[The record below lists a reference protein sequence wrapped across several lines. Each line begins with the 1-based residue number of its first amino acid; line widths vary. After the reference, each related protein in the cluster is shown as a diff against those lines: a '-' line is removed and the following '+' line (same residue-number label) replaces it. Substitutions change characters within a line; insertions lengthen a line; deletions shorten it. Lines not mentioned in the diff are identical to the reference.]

1 MKNYTSATHKDI
13 APLVERQISDELS
26 NGQYIIVDS
35 KPRII
40 SALGAIPKKG
50 CKKVRLIHDCSRP
63 AGYAINDFA
72 THNPFK
78 YQTIQDAIDY
88 IKPNSFLAK
97 IDLANA
103 YRVVEFH
110 PSNYELTGLQWTFT
124 GMERPTYMVDTCL
137 PFGARLAPQIF
148 NELSQAVRR
157 ILASRN
163 IHKIVT
169 YLDDFLV
176 VGDAYDECL
185 SNMNELMLVLRALGF
200 RINYSK
206 VEGSKQKL
214 TFLGLE
220 LNCISR
226 TISLPSDKVRELFD
240 HLKHFMRKPK
250 VTKKE
255 LQSLAGKLN
264 RATQCVYG
272 GRFHLRILD
281 RISKLNRPW
290 HRTRVTCDMKAD
302 IQWWLQF
309 MNQFNGHT
317 SMVDNRPAAPVCID
331 ACTEAAGAYFQ
342 GEWVYTSWIKACPSV
357 YHLHINFKEVLALE
371 PAVRH
376 WGYLWRDKKVYVHT
390 DNQAA
395 AGIINKGSCRNPLVM
410 ASLRR
415 VFWYSAI
422 FNFRIKAVYYP
433 GRYNSIADAVS
444 RVHQPGMY
452 SRLSMLLNNTL
463 I

>member
-1 MKNYTSATHKDI
+1 
-13 APLVERQISDELS
+13 
-26 NGQYIIVDS
+26 
-35 KPRII
+35 
-40 SALGAIPKKG
+40 
-50 CKKVRLIHDCSRP
+50 
-63 AGYAINDFA
+63 
-72 THNPFK
+72 
-78 YQTIQDAIDY
+78 
-88 IKPNSFLAK
+88 
-97 IDLANA
+97 
-103 YRVVEFH
+103 
-110 PSNYELTGLQWTFT
+110 
-124 GMERPTYMVDTCL
+124 
-137 PFGARLAPQIF
+137 
-148 NELSQAVRR
+148 
-157 ILASRN
+157 
-163 IHKIVT
+163 
-169 YLDDFLV
+169 
-176 VGDAYDECL
+176 
-185 SNMNELMLVLRALGF
+185 
-200 RINYSK
+200 
-206 VEGSKQKL
+206 
-214 TFLGLE
+214 
-220 LNCISR
+220 
-226 TISLPSDKVRELFD
+226 
-240 HLKHFMRKPK
+240 MRKPK

-264 RATQCVYG
+264 WATQCVYG
-272 GRFHLRILD
+272 GRFHLRRILD

-342 GEWVYTSWIKACPSV
+342 GEWVYTPWIKACPSV
-357 YHLHINFKEVLALE
+357 YHLHFNFKEVLALE

>member
-1 MKNYTSATHKDI
+1 MSVWGKLQIYSSRRRAGKKREPPPRRAITAPQQGTLKWHAWEQLLPYNDPKRDFILKGILEGFHIVCDKSLTEFLPVEMKNYRSAIHKDI
-13 APLVERQISDELS
+13 APLVERQILDELS

-78 YQTIQDAIDY
+78 YQSIQDAIDY

-103 YRVVEFH
+103 YRVVKLH

-176 VGDAYDECL
+176 VGDTYDECL

-206 VEGSKQKL
+206 VEGPKQKL

-240 HLKHFMRKPK
+240 YLK
-250 VTKKE
+250 
-255 LQSLAGKLN
+255 
-264 RATQCVYG
+264 
-272 GRFHLRILD
+272 IL
-281 RISKLNRPW
+281 
-290 HRTRVTCDMKAD
+290 
-302 IQWWLQF
+302 
-309 MNQFNGHT
+309 
-317 SMVDNRPAAPVCID
+317 
-331 ACTEAAGAYFQ
+331 
-342 GEWVYTSWIKACPSV
+342 
-357 YHLHINFKEVLALE
+357 
-371 PAVRH
+371 
-376 WGYLWRDKKVYVHT
+376 
-390 DNQAA
+390 
-395 AGIINKGSCRNPLVM
+395 
-410 ASLRR
+410 
-415 VFWYSAI
+415 
-422 FNFRIKAVYYP
+422 
-433 GRYNSIADAVS
+433 
-444 RVHQPGMY
+444 
-452 SRLSMLLNNTL
+452 
-463 I
+463 